1 MAQKGSAAGPAEVKV
16 PDDNEKD
23 SRPEP
28 IRFRRASLAQ
38 KGGAPPATSGLAEL
52 KRVQSPF
59 QRTDSL
65 IPGTNEPRIGRLEM
79 TPVIRYRTHS
89 RSRSRSP
96 GARSLSPGA
105 RSFDVPSDDESVGDE
120 EEQDIE
126 ELWFPGGHADI
137 GGGWKLKEGEIPL
150 AHLPLV
156 WIVLEARK
164 CGLQFDEE
172 KMRVMGCLDDDEEE
186 MDNAAEF
193 LPKIEV
199 SGSPGE
205 NGGEVDGIGDRA
217 GEMTFR
223 DRILHCATKSAAH
236 DCLTFGQG
244 LPALGM
250 LSWQIMEWIPF
261 MRMDL
266 RDDGSWKPIRW

>member
-1 MAQKGSAAGPAEVKV
+1 VKV
-16 PDDNEKD
+16 LDDNERE
-23 SRPEP
+23 SALGPGP
-28 IRFRRASLAQ
+28 SRFRRTSLAQ
-38 KGGAPPATSGLAEL
+38 KGGAAVRTTEAKGAKFPS
-52 KRVQSPF
+52 

-65 IPGTNEPRIGRLEM
+65 VPGNEPRIGRLDM
-79 TPVIRYRTHS
+79 APASRYRTHS
-89 RSRSRSP
+89 RSRSRSTR
-96 GARSLSPGA
+96 GRSLSPGA
-105 RSFDVPSDDESVGDE
+105 RSFDVPSDEESEGDE

-172 KMRVMGCLDDDEEE
+172 KMRMMGCLDDSEDFL
-186 MDNAAEF
+186 DNEVVV
-193 LPKIEV
+193 PKIEV
-199 SGSPGE
+199 SGSPGVE
-205 NGGEVDGIGDRA
+205 NGAGITMPGTGART
-217 GEMTFR
+217 GQMSFR
-223 DRILHCATKSAAH
+223 DRILHCATKSLAD
-236 DCLTFGQG
+236 DCLAFGQG
-244 LPALGM
+244 LPTLGV

-266 RDDGSWKPIRW
+266 RDNGS